1 MLRRISEHDD
11 PSLVAIVPLR
21 PRLEAAPRT
30 GVGLPSLSVGRH
42 PSNDVVLNS
51 TGIPLLL
58 SRFHSSITFDGEQF
72 TLVDRVNTNGTYVRA
87 PTQRAAARSCA
98 CTHVTCAVCRIA
110 AHTFVLLQ
118 RCCGVLCLPLLLHS
132 FPSSPGERRPAASLG
147 TAHLARWRHRVVR
160 WTCKCACG
168 SRKGALLPGRKAT
181 IGPENR
187 EHCVSTRA
195 ARVTPEP
202 SQDAAASS
210 SVCACP
216 LLSDALLLRS
226 SWSSCPFTGPP

>member
-72 TLVDRVNTNGTYVRA
+72 TLVDRVNTNGTYVRVLRRSVL
-87 PTQRAAARSCA
+87 RAAARTRTSPALSAVPLPVLFYCSSVA
-98 CTHVTCAVCRIA
+98 AVCSLL
-110 AHTFVLLQ
+110 TSVNSFLPFV
-118 RCCGVLCLPLLLHS
+118 
-132 FPSSPGERRPAASLG
+132 
-147 TAHLARWRHRVVR
+147 
-160 WTCKCACG
+160 
-168 SRKGALLPGRKAT
+168 SR
-181 IGPENR
+181 
-187 EHCVSTRA
+187 
-195 ARVTPEP
+195 
-202 SQDAAASS
+202 
-210 SVCACP
+210 
-216 LLSDALLLRS
+216 
-226 SWSSCPFTGPP
+226 